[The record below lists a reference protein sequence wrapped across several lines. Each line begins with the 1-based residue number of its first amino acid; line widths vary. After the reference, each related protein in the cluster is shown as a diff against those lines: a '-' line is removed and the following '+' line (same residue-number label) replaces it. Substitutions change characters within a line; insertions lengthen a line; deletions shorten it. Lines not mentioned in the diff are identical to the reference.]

1 MIKFL
6 KEYLHKYH
14 KKTGKTTKTVNYF
27 VSSKKNMDKIIKVIN
42 EHWLIE
48 SYHWSLDVVLKEDH
62 CSVTNKNIAMILNS
76 IRKLVLLTMQ
86 LSSFQLKGISKADR
100 LKVNLENIDACIQKL
115 V

>member
-42 EHWLIE
+42 EH
-48 SYHWSLDVVLKEDH
+48 
-62 CSVTNKNIAMILNS
+62 
-76 IRKLVLLTMQ
+76 
-86 LSSFQLKGISKADR
+86 
-100 LKVNLENIDACIQKL
+100 
-115 V
+115 